1 MTSLFVQP
9 IPLLFFGGL
18 ALSLIGLLALRHS
31 SGPRSGTSSDEPP
44 TTDLQ
49 ELTFEG
55 GMLVDACPR
64 ARAALSHEDLEDG
77 PLTRLSE
84 RLADIF
90 PGFTHSFAAA
100 QSENARFELS
110 DVTTDGPI
118 SVKVDCQPNRTQFA
132 VTGLPHLLA
141 RKVLVDRAVTDANE
155 RELTVLRNT
164 VSTSPA
170 VIWRESSMGE
180 IDWVNSAYLEL
191 AEGVDPDD
199 NTLWPP
205 KRLFDGASITPPG
218 ETPHARRAPLTLQ
231 DGTTRWFDITSHGH
245 GNTTLHYACDSSKT
259 VQAEETL
266 RNFMQTLTQTFAALP
281 VGLAIF
287 DRSRQLQLFNPAL
300 MELTTLEPEWLAARP
315 TLYDVINRMREKRML
330 PERKDFKDW
339 RRKLVELENSAVNGT
354 YLETWVLPTGQTY
367 KVTGRPH
374 PEGAVAFLI
383 EDISAEISLT
393 RKFRRELEVSQSLL
407 DNLPQAIAV
416 FDAAGNLTLS
426 NEAYCTLWGTD
437 PELVL
442 QQTNIVE
449 ASSHWQAKSL
459 PTPLWGDVREFV
471 CHAGE
476 RAEWHGSAD
485 LEDGRQLACQFMPLA
500 GGATLVSFE
509 EPDGV
514 SDPLPELTR
523 LTT

>member
-1 MTSLFVQP
+1 MTLLFVQP
-9 IPLLFFGGL
+9 IPLLFLGGL
-18 ALSLIGLLALRHS
+18 VLSLIGLLALRQS
-31 SGPRSGTSSDEPP
+31 TGPKPGKDIPS
-44 TTDLQ
+44 DLQ

-55 GMLVDACPR
+55 EMLVDACPR
-64 ARAALSHEDLEDG
+64 ARAALSHEDLEEG

-90 PGFTHSFAAA
+90 PGFAHSFAAA

-170 VIWRESSMGE
+170 VIWRESSVGE

-199 NTLWPP
+199 CTLWPP

-218 ETPHARRAPLTLQ
+218 EAPHARRAPLTLQ

-245 GNTTLHYACDSSKT
+245 GNATLHYACDSSKT

-426 NEAYCTLWGTD
+426 NDAYCTLWGTD

-442 QQTNIVE
+442 QQTSIVE

-485 LEDGRQLACQFMPLA
+485 LEDGRQLACRFMPLA

-509 EPDGV
+509 EPDGLP
-514 SDPLPELTR
+514 SAMPELTR

>member
-1 MTSLFVQP
+1 MT
-9 IPLLFFGGL
+9 LLFATPISLLFLGGL
-18 ALSLIGLLALRHS
+18 ALSLLGILALRHS
-31 SGPRSGTSSDEPP
+31 AAGKTAQDDGASGH
-44 TTDLQ
+44 Q
-49 ELTFEG
+49 ELVFQG
-55 GMLVDACPR
+55 DMLVDACPR
-64 ARAALSHEDLEDG
+64 ARIALSHEDLEEG
-77 PLTRLSE
+77 PLSRLSE
-84 RLADIF
+84 RLANIF
-90 PGFTHSFAAA
+90 PGFAQSFAAA
-100 QSENARFELS
+100 QSEHARFELS
-110 DVTTDGPI
+110 DITTDGPI
-118 SVKVDCQPNRTQFA
+118 GVKVDCQPDRTRFV

-164 VSTSPA
+164 VSTSPS
-170 VIWRESSMGE
+170 VIWRENSMGD

-191 AEGVDPDD
+191 TELAEPDD
-199 NTLWPP
+199 CTLWPP

-218 ETPHARRAPLTLQ
+218 EQAQARRAPLTLQ
-231 DGTTRWFDITSHGH
+231 DGTTKWFDITSHGH
-245 GNTTLHYACDSSKT
+245 GNATLHYACDSSKT

-339 RRKLVELENSAVNGT
+339 RSKLVELEKSAVNGT

-416 FDAAGNLTLS
+416 FDASGNLTLS

-442 QQTNIVE
+442 EQTNIVD
-449 ASSHWQAKSL
+449 ATGHWQAKSL

-471 CHAGE
+471 SHAGE
-476 RAEWHGSAD
+476 RVEWFGSTD
-485 LEDGRQLACQFMPLA
+485 LEDGRQLACRFLPLA

-509 EPDGV
+509 DPNALSPD
-514 SDPLPELTR
+514 LTELTA
-523 LTT
+523 LTN